1 MRIRLPRP
9 SLLLSSLRWRLLA
22 ATLITLV
29 LALTFTGLT
38 LERMFYDHVTSQARL
53 HLKYRLDQ
61 ITGRLDFDDN
71 GRPVLGAALYADP
84 RWERPYSDQYWQLDR
99 IDPQGRLHAGVLRS
113 RSLWDIT
120 LALPHDALGNGE
132 IHTHRIIGPNGKPLL
147 ALERTVR
154 PDNGDPSQWRVIVA
168 TDLGETE
175 QAADRFAGLLTLSL
189 GVLFVLLLAA
199 AVAQVWI
206 GLAPLRD
213 LRRALARI
221 NGGETQ
227 QLEGRFPQ
235 EVQPLVDD
243 FNGVLARNAEV
254 VQRARTQAGNLAHAV
269 KTPLAV
275 LNQAAYD
282 AESHPETSALGALI
296 REQVEL
302 ARRQVDW
309 HMARS
314 RAAAAAGLPGQAV
327 PVARVLGGLARAMR
341 AVHAERKLEIR
352 LTDCPAA
359 LAFAGEEQD
368 LQELL
373 GNLIDN
379 ACKWAT
385 HAVTIR
391 ALAAQTGAQ
400 PTLAVIIDDDG
411 PGIDPAVRARV
422 LDRGV
427 RLDESVPGAGLGLS
441 IAAELAELYR
451 GRLQLTEAPAGGLRA
466 TVTLPAARGA
476 AAAT

>member
-1 MRIRLPRP
+1 MRLKRP
-9 SLLLSSLRWRLLA
+9 HLSSLRWRLLA
-22 ATLITLV
+22 ATLVTLM
-29 LALTFTGLT
+29 LALSFTGLT
-38 LERMFYDHVTSQARL
+38 LERMFYDHVTSQARQ

-71 GRPVLGAALYADP
+71 GKPVLSAALYADP

-99 IDPQGRLHAGVLRS
+99 IDPQGTLHPGVLRS
-113 RSLWDIT
+113 RSLWDAT
-120 LALPHDALGNGE
+120 LALPHDALSNGE
-132 IHTHRIIGPNGKPLL
+132 IHTHRITGPNGKPLL

-175 QAADRFAGLLTLSL
+175 HAADRFAGLLALSL
-189 GVLFVLLLAA
+189 GVLFVLLLVA

-206 GLAPLRD
+206 GLAPLGE

-221 NGGETQ
+221 NDGETP

-282 AESHPETSALGALI
+282 AEARPETLALGALI

-314 RAAAAAGLPGQAV
+314 RAAATAGLPGQAV
-327 PVARVLGGLARAMR
+327 GVAPVLGGLARAMR
-341 AVHAERKLEIR
+341 VVHAERQLAIR
-352 LTDCPAA
+352 LADCPAN

-385 HAVTIR
+385 HAVEIHVVAT
-391 ALAAQTGAQ
+391 QTNGL
-400 PTLAVIIDDDG
+400 PTLDITIDDDG

-451 GRLQLTEAPAGGLRA
+451 GRLQLTEAPGGGLRA
-466 TVTLPAARGA
+466 TVTLPAARTGA
-476 AAAT
+476 ARA